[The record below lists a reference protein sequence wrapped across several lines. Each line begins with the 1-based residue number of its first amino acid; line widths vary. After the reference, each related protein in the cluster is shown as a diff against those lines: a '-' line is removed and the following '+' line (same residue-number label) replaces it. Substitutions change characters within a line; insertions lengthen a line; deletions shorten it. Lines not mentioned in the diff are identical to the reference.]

1 MAHIRSLI
9 PLMLLFLCACQEPGV
24 QVPFTSQPPPSRQPL
39 QSTAT
44 PIISP
49 SSTQKLD
56 IPTAF
61 PTALPT
67 LTPSPTLPPPM
78 PAQYYIDDITGHKQ
92 FFPIGCEASTAVD
105 WAAYFGT
112 IINEFEFQYR
122 LPLSD
127 NPEKGFVG
135 GVGGPWGQ
143 VPPYSYGVHAAPVA
157 ALLEEYG
164 LNARAVKGM
173 TLEEVKAQVSADKPV
188 IAWVIGNVVG
198 GIPFEYVDLQLESVI
213 VAAYEHT
220 VIITGYNQDKIR
232 YMNNGRFYE
241 TPSAVFLNSWGVLGY
256 LAVVR
261 Q

>member
-1 MAHIRSLI
+1 
-9 PLMLLFLCACQEPGV
+9 
-24 QVPFTSQPPPSRQPL
+24 
-39 QSTAT
+39 
-44 PIISP
+44 
-49 SSTQKLD
+49 
-56 IPTAF
+56 
-61 PTALPT
+61 
-67 LTPSPTLPPPM
+67 M